1 MRQPRNPKL
10 LQGRSRHRT
19 RSEKGHAYHSE
30 QRCGTCECTE
40 TLIPGV
46 QVIARNRDEYGVQ
59 AYTDAR
65 LVEFDYLLYTLC
77 LQDSLSRPSSHLP
90 ASSVCNLVLGFCD
103 RHFLAEVQ
111 LSNAP
116 NQIRVATTSV
126 LSTDLVLGVNQLLLC
141 PVFMNEPSS
150 ALVVDKCCPTTVHAR
165 SP

>member
-1 MRQPRNPKL
+1 M
-10 LQGRSRHRT
+10 

-30 QRCGTCECTE
+30 RRCETCECTE

-46 QVIARNRDEYGVQ
+46 QVIAGNRDEYGVQ

-65 LVEFDYLLYTLC
+65 LVEFGCLLYTLC

-90 ASSVCNLVLGFCD
+90 AFFVCSLVLGFCD
-103 RHFLAEVQ
+103 RHFLTEVQ

-116 NQIRVATTSV
+116 SQIRVTNSSV
-126 LSTDLVLGVNQLLLC
+126 SSTGLVLGVNQLLLC
-141 PVFMNEPSS
+141 PVFINEPSS
-150 ALVVDKCCPTTVHAR
+150 TFVVDKCCPTTVHAR